1 MNVKFLNPFIEAA
14 FEVLKAEAGILAERG
29 SLGLQQNEYRTD
41 DITVILAL
49 VGSVEGTVYYGMS
62 NETAIFLVSKMIGER
77 IESFDSL
84 AQSGI
89 AELGNVIT
97 GRASVKLS
105 AAGYEANIS
114 PPTLLL
120 GKDATISTLDFAR
133 IVVPVLFNGVGL
145 NIHLALREGKF
156 IGQTTAQMAVPSKP
170 EVSNKL

>member
-14 FEVLKAEAGILAERG
+14 FEILKAEAGIDAQRG
-29 SLGLQQNEYRTD
+29 NLGLEQNEYKTD

-62 NETAIFLVSKMIGER
+62 EQTAMVLVSKMIGED
-77 IESFDSL
+77 ISTFNSL

-105 AAGYEANIS
+105 VAGYEATIS
-114 PPTLLL
+114 PPTLVI
-120 GKDATISTLDFAR
+120 GKGATISTLDFAR
-133 IVVPVLFNGVGL
+133 IVVPVLFSGVYI
-145 NIHLALREGKF
+145 NIHLALREGKNH
-156 IGQTTAQMAVPSKP
+156 GQTTAQIPVPEKP
-170 EVSNKL
+170 KIK